1 MGTDDDIIHCDL
13 LSRHVL
19 SRCQQTMYGQND
31 HLSGQTFG
39 LPVILTGNKYSVS
52 DCKKRY
58 IFTPLNF
65 KSTIIL
71 FPLIF
76 LLLSQVCSSYCRV
89 DREVKFHIYVKR
101 QHEFVLPEQVSP

>member
-1 MGTDDDIIHCDL
+1 
-13 LSRHVL
+13 
-19 SRCQQTMYGQND
+19 MYGQND

-71 FPLIF
+71 FPLMF
-76 LLLSQVCSSYCRV
+76 LLLGSVCSSYYHV
-89 DREVKFHIYVKR
+89 NSEVKFHVYVKR
-101 QHEFVLPEQVSP
+101 QTRICTM